1 MTAKEKKKANTE
13 YDVHDI
19 IRKRWSPRSF
29 SDREVKPELIRKLFD
44 AARWAPSSFNEQP
57 WRFIYARKEEPEQF
71 DKLYRVMGEFNQNWA
86 GDAPMLILTI
96 ARKKFSNN
104 NKPNRVAKY
113 DVGAAM
119 AYFTFEATRHDL
131 YVHQMAGI
139 DQEKAREIFDIPEGY
154 KALTMAAVGYMGDPD
169 DLEGDLKETEVSK
182 RTRKDIDE
190 IAFRGEW
197 KGERE

>member
-1 MTAKEKKKANTE
+1 MTTKEKKKANTE

-19 IRKRWSPRSF
+19 IQERWSPRSF

-44 AARWAPSSFNEQP
+44 AARWAPSSYNEQP

-96 ARKKFSNN
+96 AKKKFSDT

-119 AYFTFEATRHDL
+119 SYFTFEATRHDL

-139 DQEKAREIFDIPEGY
+139 NQEKAREIFDIPEGY
-154 KALTMAAVGYMGDPD
+154 KALTMAAVGYIGDPD
-169 DLEGDLKETEVSK
+169 NLDGDLKETEVSK

-190 IAFRGEW
+190 IAFQGKW